1 MLTQNVHGGSVF
13 MESRHNWS
21 CIAGFSR
28 MVGGVIEPW
37 IKNVPSE
44 PPLSALGGKVEDN
57 IESYITSYFCNYS
70 LQKILFSGFH
80 THLLV
85 FTLLS
90 TSSILEWLSS
100 WANIFGILLNFHSTI
115 SPKYFDKVQ
124 YLNWEASL
132 ASISYSYSKITN
144 KLITFVQLFKL
155 LFKSPF

>member
-44 PPLSALGGKVEDN
+44 PPSSALGRKVEDN
-57 IESYITSYFCNYS
+57 IESVSCITSYFCNYS

-85 FTLLS
+85 YPFVYQFYTRMTAQVESTFWKSSKLFIFIAFHNHFKIYFLS
-90 TSSILEWLSS
+90 CYW
-100 WANIFGILLNFHSTI
+100 
-115 SPKYFDKVQ
+115 K
-124 YLNWEASL
+124 WEASFD
-132 ASISYSYSKITN
+132 SIY
-144 KLITFVQLFKL
+144 FEVQKNHN
-155 LFKSPF
+155 